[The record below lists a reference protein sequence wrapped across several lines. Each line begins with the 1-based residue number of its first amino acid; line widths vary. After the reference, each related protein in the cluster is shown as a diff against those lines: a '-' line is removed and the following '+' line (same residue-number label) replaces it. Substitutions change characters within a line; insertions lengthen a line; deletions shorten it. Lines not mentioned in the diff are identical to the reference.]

1 MALIRSGTM
10 LICLWLAAAHAGE
23 NAADWPSYFG
33 NHSAWS
39 YSTLEQ
45 IDTNNVGR
53 LRPAWSFSIGKS
65 PDGLSATPLVLDG
78 VLFLPTPQ
86 NEVFALDAATG
97 QVIWTYREKPL
108 QRRTGARKTLG
119 LAAGFGFIFLAA
131 SDHRLIALDQ
141 HSGREVWSVLVSDPR
156 QCGCG
161 PAVAPLLVK
170 DKVILGVSSSDT
182 GHRGYID
189 AYDARTGRFVWRFW
203 AIPGPGE
210 LGHDSWPEDLWRL
223 GTASTWFP
231 GSYDAK
237 LNLIFWGIGNPGPM
251 LGGDYPGHKLFS
263 DSLVALDADTG
274 RLRWYFQQIPN
285 DKLDY
290 DSALEPV
297 LIDSWASGKL
307 QRLIVHPTKSGFAYV
322 IDAETGHFVRG
333 FRYADVI
340 NWTPGL
346 DSNGQP
352 LEPRLQIPLD
362 TDTVEC
368 PGLFGARAI
377 GHSTYSEQTGLWY
390 NTSYETCSVLAG
402 VASRPPQ
409 EGVTFN
415 AARYRETHIAP
426 SSHPYVA
433 AYDPVTG
440 ARKWT
445 YPTHSVNVASLLST
459 AGGLVFGGDI
469 FGELWALDAAAGRKL
484 WSFNVG
490 TGISGTPITFAAK
503 GQQYLAVTAGMG
515 WVATALVS
523 GVLAPEEKHHLPEPG
538 AVLTVFTLP
547 PAIGERSR

>member
-1 MALIRSGTM
+1 MIRTCTM
-10 LICLWLAAAHAGE
+10 LICLWIAAGHAAE
-23 NAADWPSYFG
+23 NAANWPSYFG
-33 NHSAWS
+33 NHGAWS
-39 YSTLEQ
+39 YSSLNQ
-45 IDTNNVGR
+45 IDTNNVAR
-53 LRPAWSFSIGKS
+53 LMPAWSFAIGKS

-108 QRRTGARKTLG
+108 TGRTGARKPLG

-141 HSGREVWSVLVSDPR
+141 QTGREVWSVQVSDPR

-210 LGHDSWPEDLWRL
+210 PGHDTWPEDLWRL

-231 GSYDAK
+231 GSYDPT
-237 LNLIFWGIGNPGPM
+237 LNLIFWGVGNPGPM
-251 LGGDYPGHKLFS
+251 LGGDYPGNKLFS

-274 RLRWYFQQIPN
+274 RLRWYFQHIKN

-290 DSALEPV
+290 DSTLEPV
-297 LIDSWASGKL
+297 LIDSRASGKL
-307 QRLIVHPTKSGFAYV
+307 QRLIVQPTKSGFAYV
-322 IDAETGHFVRG
+322 IDRQTGRFVRG
-333 FRYADVI
+333 FRFADTI

-346 DSNGQP
+346 DGNGQP
-352 LEPRLQIPLD
+352 LEPRLRIALD

-390 NTSYETCSVLAG
+390 NTSYETCSVLTG
-402 VASRPPQ
+402 VPNRPPQ

-440 ARKWT
+440 TRKWI

-469 FGELWALDAAAGRKL
+469 FGELWALDAAAGHEL
-484 WSFNVG
+484 WSFDVG

-515 WVATALVS
+515 WVATALVND
-523 GVLAPEEKHHLPEPG
+523 VLTPDEKQHLPQPG

-547 PAIGERSR
+547 PAARERSQ